1 MDNSGCRRRRQRVVL
16 FPIPFQGH
24 INPMLQLA
32 NILHSNGFSITILHT
47 NFNSAYT
54 SNYPHFTFRP
64 ILDNDPKINNLSK
77 LGSRGAGDI
86 LSGVVLLNQYGDESL
101 RQELDQ
107 MLMASK
113 QEQEPIV
120 CLITDA
126 LWYFTQSVADSLKL
140 PRIVL
145 RTSSL
150 LCFLVFASVPFLDDQ
165 GYFKQVNSLFDEEI
179 IDSDLKNIILA
190 SDENKFKKAGS
201 SKSVKDL
208 EERVLE
214 IPVLKVKDISKMKI
228 KGQTDP
234 SAKILAN
241 MVTQTKASS
250 GIIWNSFK
258 ELEELELE
266 KIHKEFPIPSFLIGP
281 FHKYFPASFSSLL
294 KPDRSFFTWLD
305 EQAPNSVLYISFG
318 SASQMEKQDFME
330 VAHGLASSKQK
341 FLWVMREGFVKG
353 SEWIEGL
360 PDGFLDLV
368 GERGRIV
375 KWAPQQE
382 VLAHRATG
390 AFWTH
395 SGWNSTLESI
405 CEGVPMICSPFW
417 GDQPI
422 NARFIS
428 DVLKVGVY
436 LENGWEREEI
446 EGTIRRVMV
455 EEEREGIRE
464 RAMCLKEKVNVSLMK
479 GGSSYESL
487 GSLVGYISS
496 L

>member
-165 GYFKQVNSLFDEEI
+165 GYFKQVNS
-179 IDSDLKNIILA
+179 
-190 SDENKFKKAGS
+190 
-201 SKSVKDL
+201 
-208 EERVLE
+208 R
-214 IPVLKVKDISKMKI
+214 M
-228 KGQTDP
+228 
-234 SAKILAN
+234 
-241 MVTQTKASS
+241 
-250 GIIWNSFK
+250 
-258 ELEELELE
+258 
-266 KIHKEFPIPSFLIGP
+266 
-281 FHKYFPASFSSLL
+281 FSLSYSL
-294 KPDRSFFTWLD
+294 S
-305 EQAPNSVLYISFG
+305 LYIYI
-318 SASQMEKQDFME
+318 
-330 VAHGLASSKQK
+330 HL
-341 FLWVMREGFVKG
+341 
-353 SEWIEGL
+353 
-360 PDGFLDLV
+360 
-368 GERGRIV
+368 
-375 KWAPQQE
+375 QE
-382 VLAHRATG
+382 INDH
-390 AFWTH
+390 
-395 SGWNSTLESI
+395 NS
-405 CEGVPMICSPFW
+405 
-417 GDQPI
+417 
-422 NARFIS
+422 
-428 DVLKVGVY
+428 
-436 LENGWEREEI
+436 
-446 EGTIRRVMV
+446 
-455 EEEREGIRE
+455 
-464 RAMCLKEKVNVSLMK
+464 
-479 GGSSYESL
+479 
-487 GSLVGYISS
+487 
-496 L
+496 